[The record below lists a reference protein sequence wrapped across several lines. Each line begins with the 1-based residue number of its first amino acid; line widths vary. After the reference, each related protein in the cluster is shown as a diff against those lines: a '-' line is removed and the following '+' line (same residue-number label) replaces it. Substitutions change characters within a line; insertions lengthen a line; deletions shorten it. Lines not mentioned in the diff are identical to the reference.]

1 LKKIILSAD
10 STCDLDDTLK
20 EKYAVNCLPLHINF
34 GDKQYK
40 DGVDITPD
48 DIYDIY
54 EKRHILPKTSA
65 PNFLEYVNYFK
76 KWTDEGFEVIHL
88 SLGSGISSSFQNCCI
103 AAEEL
108 GNVYPIDSGNLSTGI
123 GLLVI
128 EAAERIAKGMAAA
141 QIYQEVNA
149 LKAKV
154 QTSFIIDNLTYL
166 YEGGRCSALSALGA
180 NLLNIKP
187 CIDVD
192 NSSGKMK
199 VGKKY
204 RGTLARVLQQYTR
217 DKLIAQTDLKC
228 DRIFITHSGTS
239 PENIDLVRK
248 TIEEIADFKEI
259 LVTRAG
265 CTISSHCGPN
275 TLGILF
281 MIN

>member
-1 LKKIILSAD
+1 MKKIILSAD
-10 STCDLDDTLK
+10 STCDLDDPLK
-20 EKYAVNCLPLHINF
+20 EKYQVNCLPLHIHF
-34 GDKQYK
+34 SDKQYK

-54 EKRHILPKTSA
+54 EKQHILPKTSA
-65 PNFLEYVNYFK
+65 PNPLEYIDYFK
-76 KWTDEGFEVIHL
+76 KWTDEGYEVIHL

-103 AAEEL
+103 AAQEL

-141 QIYQEVNA
+141 QICREIND

-154 QTSFIIDNLTYL
+154 QTSFIIDSLTYL
-166 YEGGRCSALSALGA
+166 YEGGRCSTLSALGA
-180 NLLNIKP
+180 SLLNIKP
-187 CIDVD
+187 CIEVD
-192 NSSGKMK
+192 NSSGKMR

-204 RGTLARVLQQYTR
+204 RGTLPRVLQQYTR
-217 DKLIAQTDLKC
+217 DKLTEQTDIKY

-239 PENIDLVRK
+239 PENINLVRK

-281 MIN
+281 MTN